1 MVRFTPI
8 AQVQNFTNNNDA
20 LQGIKKNGALQARLQ
35 SQAALPVGQTPS
47 TGARQQAL
55 ASQAAKINA
64 WGQNMTQIKQQGIV
78 KKQLA
83 AQQAQLQKAM
93 QDAKTAQAQVGG
105 GPVAT
110 SGKGGGGASQQVRTN
125 QQPLP
130 AATGGSVRSQIV
142 QNAQSMLGTPYAWG
156 GGGVGVRSSRG
167 TGKGTQNVIGV
178 DCSGL
183 TSYVY
188 GLIGIKLPRKSD
200 TQLTTGVKTN
210 INNAQPGDL
219 VGWGPGGHVAIYAGN
234 GQIIEAPKPGG
245 RVQTRTLSARDRSRG
260 VYAVRLR
267 LPGE

>member
-8 AQVQNFTNNNDA
+8 AQVQNFTNNNPA
-20 LQGIKKNGALQARLQ
+20 VQGIKQNGTLQARLASQ
-35 SQAALPVGQTPS
+35 SALPTAQAPVVGE
-47 TGARQQAL
+47 RRQAL
-55 ASQAAKINA
+55 AAQAAKINA
-64 WGQNMTQIKQQGIV
+64 WGQNMTSIKQQGIA
-78 KKQLA
+78 KKQLVQQ
-83 AQQAQLQKAM
+83 QQALEKAM
-93 QDAKTAQAQVGG
+93 QEAKTRQAAT
-105 GPVAT
+105 PVAT
-110 SGKGGGGASQQVRTN
+110 SGQRSGGGSASVVSTTQQD
-125 QQPLP
+125 LP

-142 QNAQSMLGTPYAWG
+142 RNAQSMLGTPYAWG
-156 GGGVGVRSSRG
+156 GGGVGNRSSRG

-188 GLIGIKLPRKSD
+188 GLIGVKLPRKSD
-200 TQLTTGVKTN
+200 TQLTTGVKTS
-210 INNAQPGDL
+210 IANAQPGDL